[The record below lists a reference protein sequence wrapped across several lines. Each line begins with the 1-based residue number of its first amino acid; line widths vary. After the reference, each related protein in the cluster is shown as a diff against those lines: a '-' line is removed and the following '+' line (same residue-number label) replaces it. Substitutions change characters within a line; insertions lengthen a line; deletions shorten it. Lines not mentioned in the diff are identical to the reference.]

1 MKNRRILSIE
11 VKTFPPTYQKIG
23 NMDPDNDIIGRGT
36 QQMHNRQLEKKS
48 NIDMWCLMN
57 RYLQYII
64 AYLIVLGCVKCKKI
78 FLKEYICD
86 WGSSILLPCIHVIK
100 SLTLLQKIFCAI
112 ATLLTLYYPH
122 MKFPSKIWAFTDLPA
137 HTTLTK
143 KIYNRIITKDSQR
156 TPIFST
162 FLSAPQ
168 ITLTLWRWF
177 GPDHVQVNCSS
188 K

>member
-1 MKNRRILSIE
+1 MKNRRILSLE

-48 NIDMWCLMN
+48 NIDMGCLMN

-64 AYLIVLGCVKCKKI
+64 AYLIVLGCVKCKKN

-112 ATLLTLYYPH
+112 ATLLTLYYPAWI
-122 MKFPSKIWAFTDLPA
+122 FPPKSG
-137 HTTLTK
+137 HTLYQK
-143 KIYNRIITKDSQR
+143 KPTIE
-156 TPIFST
+156 
-162 FLSAPQ
+162 L
-168 ITLTLWRWF
+168 
-177 GPDHVQVNCSS
+177 
-188 K
+188 